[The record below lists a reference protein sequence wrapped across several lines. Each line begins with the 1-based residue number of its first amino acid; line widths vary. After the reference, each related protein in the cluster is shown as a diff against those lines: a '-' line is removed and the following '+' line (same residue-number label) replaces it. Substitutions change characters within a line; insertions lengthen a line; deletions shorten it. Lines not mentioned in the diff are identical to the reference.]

1 MPKSVIQSESINL
14 ADTFSFTG
22 TVSGAGGILKQQF
35 IPIPPKTIT
44 GATVRIPRDN
54 TLPLITEGHLVV
66 QADYT
71 PAATQSTIFV
81 EAYFHI
87 GERENVENTFLGA
100 LFFNDICVNAKSIL
114 GRNTQAIHHILQA
127 SFSNTT
133 GNDLDIEVRCDQH
146 AKFEI
151 NGSAQGTSSTTFT
164 SAASGCFGGTDAV
177 NQTFMTVTEF

>member
-1 MPKSVIQSESINL
+1 MTQARTL
-14 ADTFSFTG
+14 ADLGGGTG
-22 TVSGAGGILKQQF
+22 TGVIKKQQF
-35 IPIPPKTIT
+35 IPVPPKTIT
-44 GATVRIPRDN
+44 GSTTRIPRDN

-71 PAATQSTIFV
+71 PAATTSTIFV

-87 GERENVENTFLGA
+87 GERSNVENTFAGA
-100 LFFNDICVNAKSIL
+100 LFFNDVCVNAKSIL

-133 GNDLDIEVRCDQH
+133 GNVLDIEVRCDQH
-146 AKFEI
+146 SEFEI